1 MKEIYQDKVQG
12 YKTSAASF
20 VPELNSLSYTRLAI
34 FLITGV
40 LIMLFAASGW
50 IVPVVGTALLGVVLF
65 VLTLRSYNRIAA
77 EKKRTEHLIQINEAE
92 LRRIDN
98 DLSAFP
104 TGTEFLHRDHDY
116 AGDLDVFGHH
126 SLFQLINR
134 TTTQSGAR
142 LLADWLSAPSDDQA
156 ALPETITERQA
167 AVRELAAKID
177 WRQEFQA
184 SGMQFESTNSDYDL
198 LLKWIEEPAQF
209 LPSRKNLFTIS
220 LSLATVSSI
229 ALAYFLYHFLFHLP
243 ELSGIHLLPLVL
255 TQIIN
260 SIYLRKF
267 GHAAE
272 HIILSTERNIG
283 ILGAYQSLIE
293 TVEKQSFEAKRLRE
307 LHAVLTGAGSPAAF
321 EIGALKR
328 ILEIFQQKGMRNTI
342 GKNAF
347 YGMVNNLWLIDV
359 HLILK
364 TEDWKSRNRDHIRP
378 WIAAVSELEAL
389 ASIAGF
395 AHANPRYTFPEITTE
410 PYLIDFRAVGHPLLK
425 QKKRISNDF
434 TMNGRG
440 ATTMITGSN
449 MAGKSTFLRTV
460 GINLVLAFAGA
471 PCCAS
476 YARVSPLRIFTS
488 MRTQDNLEESVSS
501 FYAELQRI
509 EQLLRLVGEG
519 EPIFFLLD
527 EMFKGTNSQDRFRGG
542 VSLIRQLGE
551 LNAFGMI
558 STHDLDLAKLT
569 KDLAIEN
576 FSFNS
581 VISDGQISFDYRL
594 TPGICTDFNA
604 SELMKRSGIRI
615 LSDIGSV

>member
-1 MKEIYQDKVQG
+1 MKEIYQDKIQA
-12 YKTSAASF
+12 YKFSAASF
-20 VPELNSLSYTRLAI
+20 IPELNSLSYIRLAV
-34 FLITGV
+34 FLTTGI

-50 IVPVVGTALLGVVLF
+50 IVPVAGSAITGAILF
-65 VLTLRSYNRIAA
+65 VLTLHKYNRIAA
-77 EKKRTEHLIQINEAE
+77 DKKRTDFLIQINEAE
-92 LRRIDN
+92 LLRMSN
-98 DLSAFP
+98 DLAAFP
-104 TGTEFLHRDHDY
+104 TGSEFPHRNHDY
-116 AGDLDVFGHH
+116 AADLDVFGPH
-126 SLFQLINR
+126 SLFQLLNR
-134 TTTQSGAR
+134 TTTESGAR
-142 LLADWLSAPSDDQA
+142 LLAHWLTAPADRLTIA
-156 ALPETITERQA
+156 ARQA
-167 AVRELAAKID
+167 AVRELAPKLD
-177 WRQEFQA
+177 WRQDFQV
-184 SGMQFESTNSDYDL
+184 SGMQFESTSSDYQL
-198 LLKWIEEPAQF
+198 LLKWVEEPPQF
-209 LPSRKNLFTIS
+209 LPSRKRLLTIS
-220 LSLATVSSI
+220 LSLAAVSSA
-229 ALAYFLYHFLFHLP
+229 ALAYFLYHFLFHLN
-243 ELSGIHLLPLVL
+243 ELSGIHLLPLILSSVV
-255 TQIIN
+255 N

-267 GHAAE
+267 KQASE
-272 HIILSTERNIG
+272 HIILSTQRNTG

-293 TVEKQSFEAKRLRE
+293 TVEKQSFKSEKLSE
-307 LHAVLTGAGSPAAF
+307 LHAILTQPGNPAAP

-328 ILEIFQQKGMRNTI
+328 ILEMFQQKGTRNSI

-347 YGMVNNLWLIDV
+347 YGMINNLWLIDI

-364 TEDWKSRNRDHIRP
+364 TEDWKSRNRDHIRL
-378 WIAAVSELEAL
+378 WIAAISELEAL

-395 AHANPRYTFPEITTE
+395 AHANPDFTFPEITTE
-410 PYLIDFRAVGHPLLK
+410 PYLIDFRTVGHPLLK
-425 QKKRISNDF
+425 PKKRVCNDF
-434 TMNGRG
+434 LMNGRG

-460 GINLVLAFAGA
+460 GINLVLAFTGA

-476 YARVSPLRIFTS
+476 HARVSLLHIFTS

-519 EPIFFLLD
+519 QPIFFLLD

-569 KDLAIEN
+569 KDFAIEN

-615 LSDIGSV
+615 LSDIHPA

>member
-12 YKTSAASF
+12 YKSAAASF
-20 VPELNSLSYTRLAI
+20 VPELGRLSFTRLAA
-34 FLITGV
+34 FLITGI

-50 IVPVVGTALLGVVLF
+50 IVPVAITAIAGTVWFAV
-65 VLTLRSYNRIAA
+65 TLRSYNRITA
-77 EKKRTEHLIQINEAE
+77 EKKRAGFFIQINEAE
-92 LRRIDN
+92 LRRMDN
-98 DLSAFP
+98 DLSGFP
-104 TGTEFLHRDHDY
+104 TGSEWLQRDHDY
-116 AGDLDVFGHH
+116 AADLDVFGHH
-126 SLFQLINR
+126 SLFQLLNR
-134 TTTQSGAR
+134 TTTESGAR
-142 LLADWLSAPSDDQA
+142 LLAHWLSAPA
-156 ALPETITERQA
+156 ALHETITDRQV
-167 AVRELAAKID
+167 AVRELAAKVD
-177 WRQEFQA
+177 WRQEFQV
-184 SGMQFESTNSDYDL
+184 SGMQFESTKSDYEL
-198 LLKWIEEPAQF
+198 LLKWVEEPVQF
-209 LPSRKNLFTIS
+209 LSSRKKLLTTSVLLGIVS
-220 LSLATVSSI
+220 TV
-229 ALAYFLYHFLFHLP
+229 ALAYFLYYLLFHLR

-255 TQIIN
+255 MLVVN
-260 SIYLRKF
+260 SVYLRKF
-267 GHAAE
+267 SQASE
-272 HIILSTERNIG
+272 HIILSTQRNIG

-293 TVEKQSFEAKRLRE
+293 TVEKQSFGAKKLRD
-307 LHAVLTGAGSPAAF
+307 LHAVLKHAGSSAAS
-321 EIGALKR
+321 EISALKR
-328 ILEIFQQKGMRNTI
+328 ILEMFQQKGTRNTI

-347 YGMVNNLWLIDV
+347 YGMMNNLWLLDV

-378 WIAAVSELEAL
+378 WISAVSEMEAL

-395 AHANPRYTFPEITTE
+395 AYSNPGYTFPEISTE
-410 PYLIDFRAVGHPLLK
+410 QYLIDFRTVGHPLLK
-425 QKKRISNDF
+425 QKKRVSNNF
-434 TMNGRG
+434 TMQGRG

-460 GINLVLAFAGA
+460 GINLVLAFTGA

-476 YARVSPLRIFTS
+476 HARVSPLRVFTS

-569 KDLAIEN
+569 KDLTIEN

-615 LSDIGSV
+615 LSDISAT

>member
-1 MKEIYQDKVQG
+1 MKEIYQDKVDG
-12 YKTSAASF
+12 YNAYAARL

-34 FLITGV
+34 FLISGI

-50 IVPVVGTALLGVVLF
+50 AIPVVLTGIAGAVVF
-65 VLTLRSYNRIAA
+65 GFTLKSYNRLSAD
-77 EKKRTEHLIQINEAE
+77 KKRSELLKQINESE
-92 LRRIDN
+92 LLRIGN
-98 DLSAFP
+98 NLSSFP
-104 TGTEFLHRDHDY
+104 SGNEFLHRNHDY
-116 AGDLDVFGHH
+116 AADLDIFGNH
-126 SLFQLINR
+126 SLFQLLNR
-134 TTTQSGAR
+134 TTTASGAR
-142 LLADWLSAPSDDQA
+142 LLAHWLTSPADLQTVID
-156 ALPETITERQA
+156 RQN
-167 AVRELAAKID
+167 AVQELVPKLD
-177 WRQEFQA
+177 WRQEFQV
-184 SGMQFESTNSDYDL
+184 SGMLSETTNSDHEM
-198 LLKWIEEPAQF
+198 LLKWVEEPVKF
-209 LPSRKNLFTIS
+209 LPSRKQLLTIS
-220 LSLATVSSI
+220 IPLAAASSV
-229 ALAYFLYHFLFHLP
+229 ALLYFLYHFFFRLQD
-243 ELSGIHLLPLVL
+243 LSGSHLLPLVL
-255 TQIIN
+255 TLIVN
-260 SIYLRKF
+260 AVYLRKF
-267 GHAAE
+267 RQVAE
-272 HIILSTERNIG
+272 QIILSTQRNIG

-293 TVEKQSFEAKRLRE
+293 TIDKQDFKARKLTE
-307 LHAVLTGAGSPAAF
+307 LHAILTQAGSPAAR
-321 EIGALKR
+321 EIAALKK
-328 ILEIFQQKGMRNTI
+328 ILEMFQQKGTRNTV

-347 YGMVNNLWLIDV
+347 YGMINNLWLIDV
-359 HLILK
+359 HLILR
-364 TEDWKSRNRDHIRP
+364 TEEWKSRNRDHIRP
-378 WIAAVSELEAL
+378 WIAAVSEMEAL

-395 AHANPRYTFPEITTE
+395 AHINPNYTFPEITEE

-425 QKKRISNDF
+425 SQKRISNDF
-434 TMNGRG
+434 TMSGRG

-460 GINLVLAFAGA
+460 GINLVLAFTGA

-476 YARVSPLRIFTS
+476 QARVSLLRIFTS

-509 EQLLRLVGEG
+509 EQLLTLVGEG

-569 KDLAIEN
+569 RDLAIEN

-615 LSDIGSV
+615 LSDIQPA

>member
-1 MKEIYQDKVQG
+1 MKEIYQDKVLG

-34 FLITGV
+34 FLITGI

-50 IVPVVGTALLGVVLF
+50 IIPVLGTAITGAVLF
-65 VLTLRSYNRIAA
+65 VLTLRKYNRIAA
-77 EKKRTEHLIQINEAE
+77 GKKQADFLIQINEAE
-92 LRRIDN
+92 LLRISN
-98 DLSAFP
+98 NLSAFP
-104 TGTEFLHRDHDY
+104 TGSEFLDRNHDY
-116 AGDLDVFGHH
+116 AADLDVLGHH
-126 SLFQLINR
+126 SLYQLLNR
-134 TTTQSGAR
+134 TTTESGAR
-142 LLADWLSAPSDDQA
+142 LLAHWLTAPADRQTIAARQQA
-156 ALPETITERQA
+156 L
-167 AVRELAAKID
+167 RELAPKLD
-177 WRQEFQA
+177 WRQEFQV
-184 SGMQFESTNSDYDL
+184 SGMQFETTNSDYQL
-198 LLKWIEEPAQF
+198 LLKWVEQQPQF
-209 LPSRKNLFTIS
+209 MPSRKRLLTIS
-220 LSLATVSSI
+220 LSLAAVSSA
-229 ALAYFLYHFLFHLP
+229 ALAYFLYYFLFHLRD
-243 ELSGIHLLPLVL
+243 LSGIHLLPLTL
-255 TQIIN
+255 TLIIN
-260 SIYLRKF
+260 SVYLRKF
-267 GHAAE
+267 SHAAE
-272 HIILSTERNIG
+272 DIILSTQRNIG

-293 TVEKQSFEAKRLRE
+293 TVEKQPFEAEKLKELRDI
-307 LHAVLTGAGSPAAF
+307 LTQAGNPAAA
-321 EIGALKR
+321 EIGGLKR
-328 ILEIFQQKGMRNTI
+328 TLEMFQQKGTRNTI

-347 YGMVNNLWLIDV
+347 YGMINNLWLIDV

-364 TEDWKSRNRDHIRP
+364 TEDWKSRNHQHIRS
-378 WIAAVSELEAL
+378 WIASVSELEAL

-395 AHANPRYTFPEITTE
+395 AHANPGNTFPEITGE
-410 PYLIDFRAVGHPLLK
+410 PYLIDFKKVGHPLLK
-425 QKKRISNDF
+425 PQKRVSNDF

-460 GINLVLAFAGA
+460 GVNLVLAFMGA

-476 YARVSPLRIFTS
+476 HARVSLLRIFTS

-509 EQLLRLVGEG
+509 EQLVTLVGEG

-542 VSLIRQLGE
+542 VSLIRQLSE

-569 KDLAIEN
+569 KDLAINN

-615 LSDIGSV
+615 LSDIHPA

>member
-1 MKEIYQDKVQG
+1 MKEIYQDKVRG
-12 YKTSAASF
+12 YKASAASF
-20 VPELNSLSYTRLAI
+20 TPELTMLSYTRLAV

-40 LIMLFAASGW
+40 LIMLFAANGW
-50 IVPVVGTALLGVVLF
+50 VIPVVLTAITGAMWF
-65 VLTLRSYNRIAA
+65 AATLRSYNRITA
-77 EKKRTEHLIQINEAE
+77 EKKRAEFFIQINEAE
-92 LRRIDN
+92 LRRVDN

-104 TGTEFLHRDHDY
+104 TGNEWLDRHHDY
-116 AGDLDVFGHH
+116 AADLDVFGHY
-126 SLFQLINR
+126 SLFQLLNR
-134 TTTQSGAR
+134 TATGSGAR
-142 LLADWLSAPSDDQA
+142 LLAKWLTSPAGRDA
-156 ALPETITERQA
+156 ITERQE
-167 AVRELAAKID
+167 AVTELAPMVD
-177 WRQEFQA
+177 WRQEFQV
-184 SGMQFESTNSDYDL
+184 SGMQFESANSDYEL

-209 LPSRKNLFTIS
+209 LPSRKSLLTIS
-220 LSLATVSSI
+220 MSLGAISSM
-229 ALAYFLYHFLFHLP
+229 ALAYFLYHFLFRLRD
-243 ELSGIHLLPLVL
+243 LSGIHLLPLVL
-255 TQIIN
+255 ILVIN
-260 SIYLRKF
+260 AVYIRKF
-267 GHAAE
+267 RQAAE
-272 HIILSTERNIG
+272 HIILSTQRNIG

-293 TVEKQSFEAKRLRE
+293 TIEKQSFKTKKLTSLHATLRLDGSSAAFRIGTLKRL
-307 LHAVLTGAGSPAAF
+307 
-321 EIGALKR
+321 
-328 ILEIFQQKGMRNTI
+328 LEMFQQKGTRNTV

-347 YGMVNNLWLIDV
+347 YGIINNLWLIDI

-364 TEDWKSRNRDHIRP
+364 TEDWKARNRDHIRP
-378 WIAAVSELEAL
+378 WITAVNEMEAL
-389 ASIAGF
+389 ASMAGF
-395 AHANPRYTFPEITTE
+395 AYTNPRYTFPEITTE
-410 PYLIDFRAVGHPLLK
+410 PYLIDFRTVGHPLLK
-425 QKKRISNDF
+425 PQKRVSNDF
-434 TMNGRG
+434 AMHGRG

-449 MAGKSTFLRTV
+449 MAGKSTFLRTIGV
-460 GINLVLAFAGA
+460 NLVLAFMGA

-509 EQLLRLVGEG
+509 EQLLRLVGKG

-558 STHDLDLAKLT
+558 STHDLDLANLT

-581 VISDGQISFDYRL
+581 TIRDGQIAFDYRL

>member
-1 MKEIYQDKVQG
+1 MKEIYQDKIRG
-12 YKTSAASF
+12 YKASAASF
-20 VPELNSLSYTRLAI
+20 IPELTMLSYTRLAV

-40 LIMLFAASGW
+40 LIMLFAANGW
-50 IVPVVGTALLGVVLF
+50 GIPVVLTAITGSVWF
-65 VLTLRSYNRIAA
+65 ASTLRSYNRITA
-77 EKKRTEHLIQINEAE
+77 EKKRSEFFIQINEAE
-92 LRRIDN
+92 LRRVDN

-104 TGTEFLHRDHDY
+104 TGNEWLDRHHDY
-116 AGDLDVFGHH
+116 AADLDVFGHY
-126 SLFQLINR
+126 SLFQLLNR
-134 TTTQSGAR
+134 TATGSGAR
-142 LLADWLSAPSDDQA
+142 LLAKWLTSPAGRDA
-156 ALPETITERQA
+156 ITERQE
-167 AVRELAAKID
+167 AVTELAPMVD
-177 WRQEFQA
+177 WRQEFQV
-184 SGMQFESTNSDYDL
+184 SGMQFDSANSDYEL

-209 LPSRKNLFTIS
+209 LPSRKSLLTIS
-220 LSLATVSSI
+220 ASLGAISSI
-229 ALAYFLYHFLFHLP
+229 ALAYFLYHLLFDLRD
-243 ELSGIHLLPLVL
+243 LSGIHLLPLVL
-255 TQIIN
+255 ILIIN
-260 SIYLRKF
+260 SVYLRKF
-267 GHAAE
+267 RQAAE
-272 HIILSTERNIG
+272 QIILSTQRNIG

-293 TVEKQSFEAKRLRE
+293 TIEKQSFKTKKLSS
-307 LHAVLTGAGSPAAF
+307 LHATLRLDGSSAAF
-321 EIGALKR
+321 RIGALKR
-328 ILEIFQQKGMRNTI
+328 LLEMFQQKGTRNTV

-347 YGMVNNLWLIDV
+347 YGIINNLWLIDV

-364 TEDWKSRNRDHIRP
+364 TEDWKASNRDHIRP
-378 WIAAVSELEAL
+378 WIMAVSEMEAL
-389 ASIAGF
+389 ASVAGF
-395 AHANPRYTFPEITTE
+395 AYTNPRYAFPEITTE

-425 QKKRISNDF
+425 PQKRISNDF
-434 TMNGRG
+434 AMHGRG

-460 GINLVLAFAGA
+460 GINLVLAFMGA

-509 EQLLRLVGEG
+509 EQLLMLVGEG

-558 STHDLDLAKLT
+558 STHDLDLANLT

-581 VISDGQISFDYRL
+581 TIRDGQIAFDYRL

>member
-1 MKEIYQDKVQG
+1 MKEIFRDKVQG
-12 YKTSAASF
+12 YKTSAAGF
-20 VPELNSLSYTRLAI
+20 IPELNSLSYTRLAV
-34 FLITGV
+34 FLITGI
-40 LIMLFAASGW
+40 LIMFFAANGW
-50 IVPVVGTALLGVVLF
+50 IIPVAGTAITGAVLF
-65 VLTLRSYNRIAA
+65 VLTLHRYNRIAT
-77 EKKRTEHLIQINEAE
+77 EKKRVDFLMQINEAE
-92 LRRIDN
+92 LLRIDN
-98 DLSAFP
+98 NLSTFS
-104 TGTEFLHRDHDY
+104 TGNEFLNRSHDY
-116 AGDLDVFGHH
+116 AADLDVFGHH
-126 SLFQLINR
+126 SLFQLLNR
-134 TTTQSGAR
+134 TTTESGAR
-142 LLADWLSAPSDDQA
+142 LLAHWLTASADRS
-156 ALPETITERQA
+156 TIEARQA
-167 AVRELAAKID
+167 AVRELAPSPD
-177 WRQEFQA
+177 WRQDFQV
-184 SGMQFESTNSDYDL
+184 SGMQFESAKSDYQL
-198 LLKWIEEPAQF
+198 LLKWVEEPSQV
-209 LPSRKNLFTIS
+209 LSSRKQLLATS
-220 LSLATVSSI
+220 LSLAVIASA
-229 ALAYFLYHFLFHLP
+229 ALAYFLYHFLFHLHD
-243 ELSGIHLLPLVL
+243 LSGIHLLPLIL
-255 TQIIN
+255 ISIIN

-267 GHAAE
+267 KQAAE
-272 HIILSTERNIG
+272 HIILSTQQNIS

-293 TVEKQSFEAKRLRE
+293 TVEKQSFKSEKLNELRTI
-307 LHAVLTGAGSPAAF
+307 LTQPGSPAAY

-328 ILEIFQQKGMRNTI
+328 ILEIFQQKGTRNTI

-347 YGMVNNLWLIDV
+347 YGMINNLWLIDV
-359 HLILK
+359 HLIQK
-364 TEDWKSRNRDHIRP
+364 TEEWKSRNRDHIRL

-395 AHANPRYTFPEITTE
+395 SYANPRYAFPEIATE
-410 PYLIDFRAVGHPLLK
+410 PYLIDFRTVGHPLLRPG
-425 QKKRISNDF
+425 KRISNDF
-434 TMNGRG
+434 HMNGRG

-460 GINLVLAFAGA
+460 GINLVLAFMGA

-476 YARVSPLRIFTS
+476 HARVSLLRIFTS

-581 VISDGQISFDYRL
+581 VISDSQISFDYRL

-615 LSDIGSV
+615 LSDIHQA

>member
-1 MKEIYQDKVQG
+1 MKEIYQDKVLG
-12 YKTSAASF
+12 YKTSAAGF

-34 FLITGV
+34 FLITGI

-50 IVPVVGTALLGVVLF
+50 IIPVLGTAITGAVLF
-65 VLTLRSYNRIAA
+65 VLTLRKYNRIAA
-77 EKKRTEHLIQINEAE
+77 GKKQADFLIQINEAE
-92 LRRIDN
+92 LLRISN
-98 DLSAFP
+98 NLSAFP
-104 TGTEFLHRDHDY
+104 TGSEFLDRNHDY
-116 AGDLDVFGHH
+116 AADLDVLGHH
-126 SLFQLINR
+126 SLYQLLNR
-134 TTTQSGAR
+134 TTTESGAR
-142 LLADWLSAPSDDQA
+142 LLAHWLTAPADRQTIA
-156 ALPETITERQA
+156 ARQQ
-167 AVRELAAKID
+167 AVRELAPKLD
-177 WRQEFQA
+177 WRQEFQV
-184 SGMQFESTNSDYDL
+184 SGMQFETTNSDYQL
-198 LLKWIEEPAQF
+198 LLKWVEQQPQF
-209 LPSRKNLFTIS
+209 MPSRKRLLTIS
-220 LSLATVSSI
+220 LSLAAVSSA
-229 ALAYFLYHFLFHLP
+229 ALAYFLYYFLFHLRD
-243 ELSGIHLLPLVL
+243 LSGIHLLPLAL
-255 TQIIN
+255 TLIIN
-260 SIYLRKF
+260 SVYLRKF
-267 GHAAE
+267 SHAAE
-272 HIILSTERNIG
+272 DIILSTQRNIG

-293 TVEKQSFEAKRLRE
+293 TVEKQPFEAEKLKELRDI
-307 LHAVLTGAGSPAAF
+307 LTQAGNPAAA
-321 EIGALKR
+321 EIGGLKKK
-328 ILEIFQQKGMRNTI
+328 LEMFQQKGTRNTI

-347 YGMVNNLWLIDV
+347 YGMINNLWLIDV
-359 HLILK
+359 HLILN
-364 TEDWKSRNRDHIRP
+364 TEDWKSRNHQHIRS

-395 AHANPRYTFPEITTE
+395 AHANPGYTFPEITGE
-410 PYLIDFRAVGHPLLK
+410 PYLIDFKKVGHPLLK
-425 QKKRISNDF
+425 PQKRVSNDF

-460 GINLVLAFAGA
+460 GVNLVLASMGA

-476 YARVSPLRIFTS
+476 HARVSLLRIFTS

-509 EQLLRLVGEG
+509 EQLLTLVGEG

-542 VSLIRQLGE
+542 VSLIRQLSE

-569 KDLAIEN
+569 KDLAINN

-581 VISDGQISFDYRL
+581 VISDGQISFDYQL

-615 LSDIGSV
+615 LSDIHPA

>member
-12 YKTSAASF
+12 YKTSAAGF
-20 VPELNSLSYTRLAI
+20 VPELNSLSYTRLAV

-40 LIMLFAASGW
+40 LIMVFAANGW
-50 IVPVVGTALLGVVLF
+50 IIPVVGTAIIGAVWF
-65 VLTLRSYNRIAA
+65 VLTLHRYNRIASD
-77 EKKRTEHLIQINEAE
+77 KKRVEFLLQINEAE
-92 LRRIDN
+92 LLRMGN
-98 DLSAFP
+98 NLSSFS
-104 TGTEFLHRDHDY
+104 TGSEFLNRNHDY
-116 AGDLDVFGHH
+116 AADLDVFGHH
-126 SLFQLINR
+126 SLFQLLNR
-134 TTTQSGAR
+134 TATESGAR
-142 LLADWLSAPSDDQA
+142 LLADWLTAPADRA
-156 ALPETITERQA
+156 TIEARQA
-167 AVRELAAKID
+167 AVRELAPKLD
-177 WRQEFQA
+177 WRQDFQV
-184 SGMQFESTNSDYDL
+184 SGMQFESTNSDVQL
-198 LLKWIEEPAQF
+198 LLNWIEEPAQF
-209 LPSRKNLFTIS
+209 LASRKQLLTVS

-229 ALAYFLYHFLFHLP
+229 ALAYFLYQFLFHLP
-243 ELSGIHLLPLVL
+243 NLSGIHLLPLVL
-255 TQIIN
+255 SSIVN

-267 GHAAE
+267 KRPAE
-272 HIILSTERNIG
+272 HIILSTQRNISV
-283 ILGAYQSLIE
+283 LGAYQSLIE
-293 TVEKQSFEAKRLRE
+293 TAGKQSFKSEKLSE
-307 LHAVLTGAGSPAAF
+307 LQAILTQPGNPAAP

-328 ILEIFQQKGMRNTI
+328 ILEIFQQKGTRNTI

-347 YGMVNNLWLIDV
+347 YGMINNLWLIDV

-364 TEDWKSRNRDHIRP
+364 TEGWKLRNRDHIRR
-378 WIAAVSELEAL
+378 WIAAVSELDAL

-395 AHANPRYTFPEITTE
+395 SHANPRYIFPVIATE
-410 PYLIDFRAVGHPLLK
+410 AYLIDFRTVGHPLLK
-425 QKKRISNDF
+425 PEKRVSNDF

-460 GINLVLAFAGA
+460 GINLVLAFLGA

-581 VISDGQISFDYRL
+581 VISDGRISFDYRL

-615 LSDIGSV
+615 LSDIDQA

>member
-1 MKEIYQDKVQG
+1 MKEIYQDKVLG

-34 FLITGV
+34 FLITGI

-50 IVPVVGTALLGVVLF
+50 IIPVLGTAITGAVLF
-65 VLTLRSYNRIAA
+65 VLTLRKYNRIAA
-77 EKKRTEHLIQINEAE
+77 GKKQADFLIQINEAE
-92 LRRIDN
+92 LLRISN
-98 DLSAFP
+98 NLSAFP
-104 TGTEFLHRDHDY
+104 TGSEFLDRNHDY
-116 AGDLDVFGHH
+116 AADLDVLGHH
-126 SLFQLINR
+126 SLYQLLNR
-134 TTTQSGAR
+134 TTTESGAR
-142 LLADWLSAPSDDQA
+142 LLAHWLTAPADRQTIA
-156 ALPETITERQA
+156 ARQQ
-167 AVRELAAKID
+167 AVRELAPKLD
-177 WRQEFQA
+177 WRQEFQV
-184 SGMQFESTNSDYDL
+184 SGMQFETTNSDYQL
-198 LLKWIEEPAQF
+198 LLKWVEQQPQF
-209 LPSRKNLFTIS
+209 MPSRKRLLTIS
-220 LSLATVSSI
+220 LSLAAVSSA
-229 ALAYFLYHFLFHLP
+229 ALAYFLYYFLFHLRD
-243 ELSGIHLLPLVL
+243 LSGIHLLPLAL
-255 TQIIN
+255 TLIIN
-260 SIYLRKF
+260 SVYLRKF
-267 GHAAE
+267 SHAAE
-272 HIILSTERNIG
+272 DIILSTQRNIG
-283 ILGAYQSLIE
+283 ILGAYQSLIK
-293 TVEKQSFEAKRLRE
+293 TVEKQPFDAEKLKELRDI
-307 LHAVLTGAGSPAAF
+307 LTQAGNPAAA
-321 EIGALKR
+321 EIGGLKKT
-328 ILEIFQQKGMRNTI
+328 LEMFQQKGTRNTI

-347 YGMVNNLWLIDV
+347 YGMINNLWLIDV
-359 HLILK
+359 HLILN
-364 TEDWKSRNRDHIRP
+364 TEDWKSRNHQHIRS

-395 AHANPRYTFPEITTE
+395 AHANPGYTFPEITGE
-410 PYLIDFRAVGHPLLK
+410 PYLIDFKKVGHPLLK
-425 QKKRISNDF
+425 PQKRVSNDF

-460 GINLVLAFAGA
+460 GVNLVLASMGA

-476 YARVSPLRIFTS
+476 HARVSLLRIFTS

-509 EQLLRLVGEG
+509 EQLLTLVGEG

-542 VSLIRQLGE
+542 VSLIRQLSE

-569 KDLAIEN
+569 KDLAINN

-581 VISDGQISFDYRL
+581 VISDGQISFDYQL

-615 LSDIGSV
+615 LSDIHPA